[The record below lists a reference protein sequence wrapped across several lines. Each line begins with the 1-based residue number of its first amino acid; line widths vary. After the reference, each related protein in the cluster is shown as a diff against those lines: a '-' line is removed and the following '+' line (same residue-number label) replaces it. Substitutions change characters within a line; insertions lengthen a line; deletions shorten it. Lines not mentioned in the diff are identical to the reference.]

1 MSKSCI
7 LYRKQIF
14 LRSIFSPNLFV
25 ALEFSL
31 NFSMWFC
38 WNSIKPNLVSTVI
51 SANGLIDNAG
61 LLKGDHNIFSSWSH
75 HLTSLYLNMDGVFFL
90 WMITV
95 HDIDHLDHIVPP
107 FECKSLIKCDTRD
120 RNCRVGCFRYFSIL
134 KVGRLKGV
142 MAVYDCGGP
151 LAGLPLP

>member
-1 MSKSCI
+1 MSKSYI

-25 ALEFSL
+25 AFEFSL

-95 HDIDHLDHIVPP
+95 HDNDHLVHIVPP

-120 RNCRVGCFRYFSIL
+120 RNCRVGCFRYVFHSE
-134 KVGRLKGV
+134 
-142 MAVYDCGGP
+142 GGQTERCD
-151 LAGLPLP
+151 GCV